1 MIKKIFIIAV
11 LNVFLIN
18 CSSNKV
24 SESEVNKNSTPES
37 LYLKA
42 MDFVK
47 NDNYD
52 KAVSIFSDIEKKY
65 PLSNFLIDPMDH

>member
-47 NDNYD
+47 NDNYND
-52 KAVSIFSDIEKKY
+52 VGKIIKNEYFNLKFKSI
-65 PLSNFLIDPMDH
+65 